1 MIVKYNVVG
10 YLVGEGFRNLLKN
23 KKSTIASLVI
33 ICATMIVFGIFFAI
47 TENINHIIQG
57 LEDVQGIQVFI
68 VNEASENDVKDI
80 GERIRNLEGVS
91 TVTYVSENDA
101 LDILKEGFGE
111 EKQELLNGMEGVLPV
126 SYKVTFTDLSYNK
139 QVQEEISQWEYIK
152 NITNNDETTNKLMS
166 IGNGVR
172 IVSAC
177 ILAFLIIV
185 SIFIISNTIKLT
197 VHARRKE
204 ISIMKYVGA
213 TNSFIRWPFIVEG
226 IVIGIIS
233 SLISLLIIGGGYNFI
248 SQKVL
253 QSNVIDKLEISM
265 VSFNDMFSLI
275 IIVYLILGIG
285 IGVIGSSIS
294 MRKYL
299 EV

>member
-1 MIVKYNVVG
+1 MIVKYNVIG
-10 YLVGEGFRNLLKN
+10 YLIGEGFRNLLKN

-91 TVTYVSENDA
+91 TVEYVSENDA
-101 LDILKEGFGE
+101 LDILKEGFGD
-111 EKQELLNGMEGVLPV
+111 KQELLNGMEGVLPV
-126 SYKVTFTDLSYNK
+126 SYKVTFTDLSYNR
-139 QVQEEISQWEYIK
+139 QVQEEILKWDYIK
-152 NITNNDETTNKLMS
+152 NIANSDETTNKLMS

-226 IVIGIIS
+226 IVIGLIS

-275 IIVYLILGIG
+275 IIVYLVLGIG

>member
-1 MIVKYNVVG
+1 MIVKYNVIG
-10 YLVGEGFRNLLKN
+10 YLIGEGFRNLLKN

-91 TVTYVSENDA
+91 TVEYVSENDA
-101 LDILKEGFGE
+101 LDILKEGFGD
-111 EKQELLNGMEGVLPV
+111 KQELLNGMEGVLPV
-126 SYKVTFTDLSYNK
+126 SYKVTFTDLSYNR
-139 QVQEEISQWEYIK
+139 QVQEEILKWDYIK
-152 NITNNDETTNKLMS
+152 NIANSDETTNKLMS

-226 IVIGIIS
+226 IVIGLIS

>member
-91 TVTYVSENDA
+91 TVEYVSENDA
-101 LDILKEGFGE
+101 LDILKEGFGD
-111 EKQELLNGMEGVLPV
+111 KQELLNGMEGVLPV
-126 SYKVTFTDLSYNK
+126 SYKVTFTDLSYNR
-139 QVQEEISQWEYIK
+139 QVQEEILKWDYIK
-152 NITNNDETTNKLMS
+152 NIANSDETTNKLMS

-226 IVIGIIS
+226 IVIGLIS

-275 IIVYLILGIG
+275 IIVYLVLGIG